1 VLGCNQSHANL
12 QLQSA
17 KRYPAVGLSLQVRC
31 VLDTRQCANL
41 PERVADKLFGL
52 HWNLAGS
59 QHLDPRDTKT
69 IFDIYIY
76 ICKLWEASLTASGF
90 EPRLDKRAY
99 RPHPGQVN
107 FFCKGSPLLATCRPR
122 MCVERSTGMCGLQ
135 HRSVWTAA
143 HNWRKCTSVCVCR
156 PPERDLI

>member
-1 VLGCNQSHANL
+1 MLGCNQSHANL

-76 ICKLWEASLTASGF
+76 ANYGKHRSLPAGLSHGWIKGHIGHT
-90 EPRLDKRAY
+90 RA
-99 RPHPGQVN
+99 
-107 FFCKGSPLLATCRPR
+107 
-122 MCVERSTGMCGLQ
+122 RSTFFARAHHCLQHVGRGCVWNAVQECVDCSTEVCGLQ
-135 HRSVWTAA
+135 HTIGASALQSA
-143 HNWRKCTSVCVCR
+143 CVD
-156 PPERDLI
+156 PQNEI